1 VSTPTPSPLTEQLS
15 SDVTEI
21 HVLPGFGSR
30 LQVVF
35 HSNTG
40 MPEPLTGAV
49 ASVTI
54 HGDGRISYEPLPAEE
69 VAP

>member
-1 VSTPTPSPLTEQLS
+1 MSTPTPSPLTEQLS

-21 HVLPGFGSR
+21 HVLPGFGAR

-54 HGDGRISYEPLPAEE
+54 HGDGRISYEPFPAEE
-69 VAP
+69 AAA